1 MTLTTVGYGDIQA
14 INPLARLL
22 AGSEGV
28 IGVLFIA
35 LAVARSLT
43 LMSDSEEV

>member
-1 MTLTTVGYGDIQA
+1 MGYGDIQA

-35 LAVARSLT
+35 LAEARSLT